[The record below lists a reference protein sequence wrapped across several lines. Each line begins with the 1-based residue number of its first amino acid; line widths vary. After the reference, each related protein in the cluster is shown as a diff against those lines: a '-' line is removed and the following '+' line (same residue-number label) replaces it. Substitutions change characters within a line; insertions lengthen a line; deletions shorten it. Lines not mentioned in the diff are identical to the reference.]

1 MFAHCT
7 NSNSTRRE
15 PEPEEDENHDSGFYK
30 RGIIGFRIT
39 TDRQGMGRAGQET
52 TYQLK
57 KEHTLDPAVHSNSII
72 VPFRFVRCLDLS
84 RENESLIHGWL
95 GSGSAALPASV
106 LVDGGGLSGKESAAE
121 HLPLIYGFPARGK
134 LSAGE

>member
-57 KEHTLDPAVHSNSII
+57 KEHTLDPAVHSNSIL

-106 LVDGGGLSGKESAAE
+106 LVDGGGGGLSGKESPAE
-121 HLPLIYGFPARGK
+121 HLPLIYGFPAG
-134 LSAGE
+134 

>member
-15 PEPEEDENHDSGFYK
+15 PEKDENHDSGFYK

-39 TDRQGMGRAGQET
+39 TDRRAGEGQET

-57 KEHTLDPAVHSNSII
+57 KEHTLDPAVHSNSIL

-106 LVDGGGLSGKESAAE
+106 LVDGGGFSGKKSPAE

-134 LSAGE
+134 LSTGE